1 MAAYTTVYTYR
12 PIANVEVELTSPL
25 SGRVEPLELTLY
37 AYKVESMLYWA
48 VRKSP
53 TASYRVKSTGEEIP
67 AAHWTDEMEAFYKER
82 AAAYTPIPD
91 AGTHLNFFGKMILG
105 LVGVVILSTLWGI
118 LSELL

>member
-1 MAAYTTVYTYR
+1 
-12 PIANVEVELTSPL
+12 
-25 SGRVEPLELTLY
+25 
-37 AYKVESMLYWA
+37 
-48 VRKSP
+48 
-53 TASYRVKSTGEEIP
+53 
-67 AAHWTDEMEAFYKER
+67 MEAFYKER